1 MRTAFSVVVMLV
13 MIVTALVA
21 AVLYGVGAAV
31 EQRQAAAAPDDVAG
45 KPRLLV
51 QLARNPLWLLGLA
64 TQFGGFAT
72 HAVAL
77 RSGPLAVV
85 QMLITGELIVAVL
98 LVRAWSGRKLSRTSW
113 AAALTVVAG
122 IATFLALTTAG
133 HGPAG
138 HGPAGHGPAGHGIGP
153 GNGVPHLALAAVV
166 ALGIA
171 TVALGGMGLGT
182 TGRRRALLLAV
193 AAGLADSGM
202 AVVTMAFAHVASH
215 GIVAAATSWT
225 VYAVAVCGV
234 GNLLM
239 TQTAYQAGRPM
250 LTLPVISSVT
260 PIASAAI
267 GIGLLGEAPALSAAG
282 YAGAGAAVLVTSL
295 ALAVLARSVPAH
307 PAPVDAAAADRAP
320 GIRRSGSARGEDFGD
335 VRGGGLAR
343 GVREDLIVQGVRRDL
358 AVVGSGD
365 AMVRQVARQ
374 AHPFPQDGDR
384 LDSGDCVAVAGC

>member
-1 MRTAFSVVVMLV
+1 MMV

-31 EQRQAAAAPDDVAG
+31 EQRQAAAAPDDSAG

-64 TQFGGFAT
+64 AQFGGFAT

-77 RSGPLAVV
+77 RSGPLAIV
-85 QMLITGELIVAVL
+85 QMLIAGELIVAVL

-122 IATFLALTTAG
+122 IATFLALTTSG
-133 HGPAG
+133 HGA
-138 HGPAGHGPAGHGIGP
+138 AGHGIGQ
-153 GNGVPHLALAAVV
+153 GHDVPHRALVAVV

-171 TVALGGMGLGT
+171 TVALGGTGLGT

-202 AVVTMAFAHVASH
+202 AVLTMEFAHVASH

-225 VYAVAVCGV
+225 AYAVAVCGA

-239 TQTAYQAGRPM
+239 TQTAYQAARPM
-250 LTLPVISSVT
+250 ITLPVISAVT
-260 PIASAAI
+260 PVASAAI
-267 GIGLLGEAPALSAAG
+267 GIGLLGETPQLGAAG

-295 ALAVLARSVPAH
+295 ALAVLAGSVPAH
-307 PAPVDAAAADRAP
+307 PVPVDTTADPAP
-320 GIRRSGSARGEDFGD
+320 GIRRSGGARGEDFGD
-335 VRGGGLAR
+335 VGGGGLPG
-343 GVREDLIVQGVRRDL
+343 GVREDLVIQGVYRDL
-358 AVVGSGD
+358 AVVGCRD
-365 AMVRQVARQ
+365 AVVGQVARQ
-374 AHPFPQDGDR
+374 AHPFP
-384 LDSGDCVAVAGC
+384 